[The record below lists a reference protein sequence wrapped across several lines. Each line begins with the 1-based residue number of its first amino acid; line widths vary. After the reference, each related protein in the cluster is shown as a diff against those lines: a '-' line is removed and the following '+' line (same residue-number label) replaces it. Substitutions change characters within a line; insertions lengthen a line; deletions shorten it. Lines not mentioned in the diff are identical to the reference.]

1 MASTTSPVEEQQ
13 ADWSRQTTESFTT
26 PSNQPLGVT
35 MSTPPTSDA
44 ILSPSFQPSRPEH
57 WLAYGFGAG
66 LSPMAPGT
74 MGTLVA
80 IPIYVV
86 LANLPGLVYMVAVA
100 ALIVVGIWACGKV
113 AAESGQDDPPAIVWD
128 EVVGFLVAMAAAP
141 VVSLA
146 WIIMGFLLFRLF
158 DIYKPWPVS
167 WAQERLHGG
176 LGIVADDLIAGAMT
190 WVVLTFMAM
199 IVSASLG
206 HGVATIAH

>member
-1 MASTTSPVEEQQ
+1 
-13 ADWSRQTTESFTT
+13 
-26 PSNQPLGVT
+26 

-44 ILSPSFQPSRPEH
+44 VLSPAFHPSRPEH

-80 IPIYVV
+80 IPIYLV
-86 LANLPGLVYMVAVA
+86 LASLPGLVYMVAVA
-100 ALIVVGIWACGKV
+100 ALIAVGIWACGKV

-167 WAQERLHGG
+167 WAQERFRGG
-176 LGIVADDLIAGAMT
+176 LGIVADDLIAGAMA

-206 HGVATIAH
+206 HGVATVAH

>member
-1 MASTTSPVEEQQ
+1 
-13 ADWSRQTTESFTT
+13 
-26 PSNQPLGVT
+26 
-35 MSTPPTSDA
+35 MSQSQIPDA
-44 ILSPSFQPSRPEH
+44 ALSPSFQPSRPEH

-74 MGTLVA
+74 MGTLLA
-80 IPIYVV
+80 IPIYLI
-86 LANLPGLVYMVAVA
+86 LANLPSLVYAVALA
-100 ALIVVGIWACGKV
+100 ALIAVGIWACGKV
-113 AAESGQDDPPAIVWD
+113 AAESEQDDPPAIVWD

-167 WAQERLHGG
+167 WAEKRLKGG

>member
-1 MASTTSPVEEQQ
+1 MSTT
-13 ADWSRQTTESFTT
+13 
-26 PSNQPLGVT
+26 
-35 MSTPPTSDA
+35 PTSNA
-44 ILSPSFQPSRPEH
+44 VVSPTFQPSRPDH
-57 WLAYGFGAG
+57 LIAYGFGAG
-66 LSPMAPGT
+66 LSPIAPGT

-80 IPIYVV
+80 IPIYLV
-86 LANLPGLVYMVAVA
+86 LAHLPGLSYLVALAV
-100 ALIVVGIWACGKV
+100 LIGVGLWACDKV
-113 AAESGQDDPPAIVWD
+113 AAEMGEDDPASIVWD

-146 WIIMGFLLFRLF
+146 WILMGFLLFRLF

-167 WAQERLHGG
+167 WAEERFKGG
-176 LGIVADDLIAGAMT
+176 LGIIADDLIAGAMT

>member
-1 MASTTSPVEEQQ
+1 MNTS
-13 ADWSRQTTESFTT
+13 
-26 PSNQPLGVT
+26 
-35 MSTPPTSDA
+35 PTSDA
-44 ILSPSFQPSRPEH
+44 ALSPAFEPSRPEH

-80 IPIYVV
+80 IPIYLL
-86 LANLPGLVYMVAVA
+86 LASLPGLIYMVAVV
-100 ALIVVGIWACGKV
+100 ALIAAGIWACGKV

-167 WAQERLHGG
+167 WAQAHFKGG
-176 LGIVADDLIAGAMT
+176 LGIIADDLIAGAMT
-190 WVVLTFMAM
+190 WLVLTFMAM

-206 HGVATIAH
+206 HGVATIVH

>member
-1 MASTTSPVEEQQ
+1 
-13 ADWSRQTTESFTT
+13 
-26 PSNQPLGVT
+26 
-35 MSTPPTSDA
+35 MSTSPTSDA
-44 ILSPSFQPSRPEH
+44 ELTPLFQPSRPDH
-57 WLAYGFGAG
+57 LIAYGFGAG

-80 IPIYVV
+80 IPIYLV
-86 LANLPGLVYMVAVA
+86 LANLPGLVYLLALA
-100 ALIVVGIWACGKV
+100 ALIAVGVWACGKV
-113 AAESGQDDPPAIVWD
+113 AAEIGEDDPAAIVWD

-146 WIIMGFLLFRLF
+146 WILMGFLLFRLF

-167 WAQERLHGG
+167 WAQDRFRGG
-176 LGIVADDLIAGAMT
+176 VGIIADDLIAGALT
-190 WVVLTFMAM
+190 WVVLSFMAM

>member
-1 MASTTSPVEEQQ
+1 
-13 ADWSRQTTESFTT
+13 
-26 PSNQPLGVT
+26 
-35 MSTPPTSDA
+35 
-44 ILSPSFQPSRPEH
+44 
-57 WLAYGFGAG
+57 
-66 LSPMAPGT
+66 

>member
-1 MASTTSPVEEQQ
+1 MSTTS
-13 ADWSRQTTESFTT
+13 SS
-26 PSNQPLGVT
+26 G
-35 MSTPPTSDA
+35 A
-44 ILSPSFQPSRPEH
+44 IASPSFQPTRPDH
-57 WLAYGFGAG
+57 LIAYGFGAG

-80 IPIYVV
+80 IPIYLV
-86 LANLPGLVYMVAVA
+86 LSHLPGLAYLVALAV
-100 ALIVVGIWACGKV
+100 LIGVGLWACDKV
-113 AAESGQDDPPAIVWD
+113 AAEMGEDDPPSIVWD
-128 EVVGFLVAMAAAP
+128 EIVGFLVAMAAAP

-146 WIIMGFLLFRLF
+146 WILMGFLLFRLF

-167 WAQERLHGG
+167 WTEKRFKGG
-176 LGIVADDLIAGAMT
+176 LGIMADDLVAGAMT

>member
-1 MASTTSPVEEQQ
+1 M
-13 ADWSRQTTESFTT
+13 SRS
-26 PSNQPLGVT
+26 
-35 MSTPPTSDA
+35 PTSDTA
-44 ILSPSFQPSRPEH
+44 FSPSFQPGRPEH

-80 IPIYVV
+80 IPIYLV
-86 LANLPGLVYMVAVA
+86 LANLPSLVYAVALA
-100 ALIVVGIWACGKV
+100 ALIAVGIWACGKV
-113 AAESGQDDPPAIVWD
+113 AAESDEDDPPAIVWD

-167 WAQERLHGG
+167 WAEKRLKGG

>member
-1 MASTTSPVEEQQ
+1 
-13 ADWSRQTTESFTT
+13 
-26 PSNQPLGVT
+26 

-44 ILSPSFQPSRPEH
+44 TLSPTFQPSRPEH
-57 WLAYGFGAG
+57 LIAYGFGAG
-66 LSPMAPGT
+66 LSPKAPGT

-80 IPIYVV
+80 IPIYLL
-86 LANLPGLVYMVAVA
+86 LANLPGLVYLLAVA
-100 ALIVVGIWACGKV
+100 AMIGVGVWACGKV
-113 AAESGQDDPPAIVWD
+113 AAELGEDDPSAIVWD

-167 WAQERLHGG
+167 WAENRFRGG
-176 LGIVADDLIAGAMT
+176 IGIIADDLIAGAMT
-190 WVVLTFMAM
+190 WVVLTLMAM

>member
-1 MASTTSPVEEQQ
+1 MSTTPTTDAVASP
-13 ADWSRQTTESFTT
+13 A
-26 PSNQPLGVT
+26 
-35 MSTPPTSDA
+35 
-44 ILSPSFQPSRPEH
+44 FQPTRPDH
-57 WLAYGFGAG
+57 LIAYGFGAG

-80 IPIYVV
+80 IPIYLV
-86 LANLPGLVYMVAVA
+86 LANLPGLLYFVALA
-100 ALIVVGIWACGKV
+100 ILIGVGLWACDKV
-113 AAESGQDDPPAIVWD
+113 AAEMGEDDPSSIVWD

-146 WIIMGFLLFRLF
+146 WILMGFILFRLF

-167 WAQERLHGG
+167 WAEERFKGG
-176 LGIVADDLIAGAMT
+176 LGIIADDLVAGAMT

>member
-1 MASTTSPVEEQQ
+1 MSTT
-13 ADWSRQTTESFTT
+13 
-26 PSNQPLGVT
+26 
-35 MSTPPTSDA
+35 PTSA
-44 ILSPSFQPSRPEH
+44 PLASPSFQPSRPEH

-80 IPIYVV
+80 IPIYLL
-86 LANLPGLVYMVAVA
+86 LASLNSFLYFVAVA
-100 ALIVVGIWACGKV
+100 ALIVAGIWACGKV
-113 AAESGQDDPPAIVWD
+113 AAESGQEDPPAIVWD

-141 VVSLA
+141 VVSVA

-167 WAQERLHGG
+167 WAQERFRGG
-176 LGIVADDLIAGAMT
+176 LGIVADDLVAGAMT
-190 WVVLTFMAM
+190 WIVLTFMAM

>member
-1 MASTTSPVEEQQ
+1 MSQS
-13 ADWSRQTTESFTT
+13 QT
-26 PSNQPLGVT
+26 P
-35 MSTPPTSDA
+35 DA
-44 ILSPSFQPSRPEH
+44 ALSPSFQPSRPEH

-74 MGTLVA
+74 LGTLVA
-80 IPIYVV
+80 IPIYLV
-86 LANLPGLVYMVAVA
+86 LANLPSLVYAVALA
-100 ALIVVGIWACGKV
+100 ALIAVGIWACGKV
-113 AAESGQDDPPAIVWD
+113 AAESDEDDPPAIVWD

-167 WAQERLHGG
+167 WAEKRFKGG

-190 WVVLTFMAM
+190 WVALTFMAM

-206 HGVATIAH
+206 HGVAPIAH

>member
-1 MASTTSPVEEQQ
+1 MSQS
-13 ADWSRQTTESFTT
+13 QT
-26 PSNQPLGVT
+26 P
-35 MSTPPTSDA
+35 DA
-44 ILSPSFQPSRPEH
+44 ALSPSFQPSRPEH

-74 MGTLVA
+74 LGTLVA
-80 IPIYVV
+80 IPIYLV
-86 LANLPGLVYMVAVA
+86 LANLPSLVYAVALA
-100 ALIVVGIWACGKV
+100 ALIAVGIWACGKV
-113 AAESGQDDPPAIVWD
+113 AAESDEDDPPAIVWD

-167 WAQERLHGG
+167 WAEKRFKGG

-206 HGVATIAH
+206 HGVAPIAH

>member
-1 MASTTSPVEEQQ
+1 MSTTSDAEL
-13 ADWSRQTTESFTT
+13 T
-26 PSNQPLGVT
+26 PT
-35 MSTPPTSDA
+35 
-44 ILSPSFQPSRPEH
+44 FQPSRPEH
-57 WLAYGFGAG
+57 LIAYGFGAG
-66 LSPMAPGT
+66 LSPKAPGT

-80 IPIYVV
+80 IPIYLL
-86 LANLPGLVYMVAVA
+86 LANLPGLVYLLAVA
-100 ALIVVGIWACGKV
+100 ALIGVGIWACDKV
-113 AAESGQDDPPAIVWD
+113 AAELGQEDPPAIVWD
-128 EVVGFLVAMAAAP
+128 EIVGFLVAMAAAP

-167 WAQERLHGG
+167 WAEKRFTGG
-176 LGIVADDLIAGAMT
+176 VGIIVDDLIAGAMT